1 VATGGRRD
9 TTPHPRPTAWLSWST
24 GKDAAFA
31 LADVR
36 RSGACEIVG
45 LLTTLTRS
53 EGRVA
58 MHGVREALL
67 EGQARALGL
76 PLTKVDLPY
85 PCSNAD
91 YERAMRAAL
100 APAQAAG
107 VRQVVFGDLH
117 LEDIRGY
124 RETGLARL
132 GMEAVFPLWGRNTKE
147 LARAMIDAGIEARV
161 CCLDPRRLDRA
172 LVGEKFDRAFLE
184 TLPSEVDPCGENGEF
199 HTFVTYAPGFENRI
213 GVSVGETS
221 ERDGFVYADLV
232 PVDR

>member
-1 VATGGRRD
+1 
-9 TTPHPRPTAWLSWST
+9 
-24 GKDAAFA
+24 
-31 LADVR
+31 
-36 RSGACEIVG
+36 
-45 LLTTLTRS
+45 
-53 EGRVA
+53 